1 MLSVQNEKDPPTPPP
16 TPDVCH
22 LSSALGVTTGETGP
36 DGGYEVTPRR
46 GRAMYRGGAGARLCC
61 PGAGV
66 APPAG
71 WGQDGDGDGWVLR
84 WGGDRG
90 RKGER
95 ERRRKGGQGEGRR
108 KKLGEEEEGAGRRMD

>member
-46 GRAMYRGGAGARLCC
+46 GRAMYRGGGRGQAVLPRGWRR
-61 PGAGV
+61 
-66 APPAG
+66 PPRGMGTGRG
-71 WGQDGDGDGWVLR
+71 WGWMGPALGGGDG
-84 WGGDRG
+84 G

-95 ERRRKGGQGEGRR
+95 ERRKGGQGEGRR